1 MRSPSRPVH
10 PAMPVHRATTTHAP
24 EPVESEGLQ
33 IACERQARVPLGMP
47 PEVPSAKR
55 QGWMTSDERVCPH
68 LPGVVPGATPPPGR
82 GALTRKRRPELG
94 RDTVE

>member
-33 IACERQARVPLGMP
+33 IACERQARVPQGAP

-55 QGWMTSDERVCPH
+55 
-68 LPGVVPGATPPPGR
+68 
-82 GALTRKRRPELG
+82 
-94 RDTVE
+94 